1 MPPMTDETRP
11 RRIAVVP
18 LDDRPVSYDLP
29 ARIGA
34 IAGAEVLLPP
44 RELLGNL
51 QRVADRAAL
60 GAWLLETGATADAVV
75 VALDTLGYGGLI
87 PSRRSPDDLAA
98 IMDALGPLRHL
109 KERHPN
115 LPIYGFNVTMRLSDS
130 DVNEEEKAYWD
141 RYGKLIYR
149 WSFHQHRFKAQG
161 DAQDRVIAQEARQ
174 QIPAAILEDYLATRE
189 RNFTLNQTMVKWAGA
204 GFFDALL
211 LTQDDTSS
219 FGLNVEEQQQLAQM
233 VATTQLGESARGS
246 EAIVLIYPG
255 ADEVASVLVARALN
269 RLAGRQPTFAASWHP
284 LDGKRIQAMYEDRP
298 LWQTLRGQIR
308 AAGAKEVGDAGQ
320 ADLEIVVNTPAQG
333 QGDLALGI
341 RLELP
346 DSPPRNLEP
355 VMMALDDAPKRPLA
369 FADVAYANGA
379 DPRLLPDLVKR
390 LDPWRLKGFA
400 AWNTA
405 GNTFGTLVA
414 AASAALLPGASQA
427 ALERFITERLAEDWL
442 YQSIIR
448 AELRRE
454 QAAGKDLAA
463 LNARLD
469 ERLAALWAEH
479 FPQRPARFRTSFPW
493 GRLFEAGISLEEAP

>member
-1 MPPMTDETRP
+1 MAT
-11 RRIAVVP
+11 IAVLP
-18 LDDRPVSYDLP
+18 LDDRPVTYDLP

-34 IAGAEVLLPP
+34 IAGARVLLPP

-51 QRVADRAAL
+51 EQVADRAAL
-60 GAWLLETGATADAVV
+60 GAWLLEAGPEADAVV

-98 IMDALGPLRHL
+98 IMEALGPLRRL
-109 KERHPN
+109 KERHPA
-115 LPIYGFNVTMRLSDS
+115 LPLYGFNVTMRLSDS
-130 DVNEEEKAYWD
+130 DVNEEEKPYWD
-141 RYGKLIYR
+141 RYGKLIFR
-149 WSFHQHRFKAQG
+149 WSFHQHRFKANG
-161 DAQDRVIAQEARQ
+161 DVADRAIAQEARK
-174 QIPAAILEDYLATRE
+174 QIPPEILDDYLATRE

-233 VATTQLGESARGS
+233 VNTTRIGDQ
-246 EAIVLIYPG
+246 VLIYPG

-269 RLAGRQPTFAASWHP
+269 RLAGREPKLAASWHP
-284 LDGKRIQAMYEDRP
+284 LDGKRVQAMYEDRP

-308 AAGAKEVGDAGQ
+308 AAGCKEIGDAAQ
-320 ADLEIVVNTPAQG
+320 ADLEIVVNTPGAG
-333 QGDLALGI
+333 QGDLALQT

-346 DSPPRNLEP
+346 DSPHPRNLEP
-355 VMMALDDAPKRPLA
+355 VMMALDDAAKRPLA

-379 DPRLLPDLVKR
+379 DPRLLPELVKR
-390 LDPWRLKGFA
+390 VDPWRLRGFA

-414 AASAALLPGASQA
+414 AASASLMPGADPR
-427 ALERFITERLAEDWL
+427 ALATFVTERLAEDWL

-448 AELRRE
+448 QELRQL
-454 QAAGKDLAA
+454 QAEGASLDQLE
-463 LNARLD
+463 ARLD

-479 FPQRPARFRTSFPW
+479 FPDHPARFRTYFPW
-493 GRLFEAGISLEEAP
+493 RRLFEAGVFLEDGA